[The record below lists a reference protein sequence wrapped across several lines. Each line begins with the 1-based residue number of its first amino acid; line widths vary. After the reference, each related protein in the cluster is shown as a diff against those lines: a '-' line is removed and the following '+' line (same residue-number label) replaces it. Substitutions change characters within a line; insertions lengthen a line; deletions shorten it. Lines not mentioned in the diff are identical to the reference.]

1 MCLLKITSG
10 EVLWEED
17 DVSIKPQKCHPTT
30 WPMTS
35 TTTARALLSMVLGL
49 VAGREQVS
57 RFAFGGLILSFKLFG
72 FLSAYSIPLVGLPS
86 SLFLPSSQVSSTLK
100 GMSRCSTYTHLFS
113 FCCHYLCM
121 GPCQFLV
128 LSCSFSFS
136 HEILGKPILGKYGD
150 DTMYIY
156 ESVEFNHLF
165 CFATVGNIQCQKYFW
180 VLVLTVYI
188 VSILPRTSLKF
199 FSSSII
205 SGKPKIW
212 LCIGEVK
219 YMTKTR
225 KKRPFFQ
232 NEMNLELRELMRR
245 QVAPK
250 TWVYKAFLHE
260 IFLSEFLLQLPR
272 SLKKGCKVKICCPA
286 FLWR

>member
-1 MCLLKITSG
+1 MRGRWCVNKTPEVPSHHLANDKHYHWKSPTQYGAGAGGRKGAGVQICLWWPYSFSQ
-10 EVLWEED
+10 VLW
-17 DVSIKPQKCHPTT
+17 VSL
-30 WPMTS
+30 S
-35 TTTARALLSMVLGL
+35 LL
-49 VAGREQVS
+49 
-57 RFAFGGLILSFKLFG
+57 
-72 FLSAYSIPLVGLPS
+72 YPLVCLPS

-113 FCCHYLCM
+113 FCCHHLCM

-136 HEILGKPILGKYGD
+136 HEILGKPILGKYAD
-150 DTMYIY
+150 DTTYIY

-205 SGKPKIW
+205 PGKPKIW

-225 KKRPFFQ
+225 KKKAILSKW
-232 NEMNLELRELMRR
+232 NESR
-245 QVAPK
+245 
-250 TWVYKAFLHE
+250 T
-260 IFLSEFLLQLPR
+260 
-272 SLKKGCKVKICCPA
+272 
-286 FLWR
+286 